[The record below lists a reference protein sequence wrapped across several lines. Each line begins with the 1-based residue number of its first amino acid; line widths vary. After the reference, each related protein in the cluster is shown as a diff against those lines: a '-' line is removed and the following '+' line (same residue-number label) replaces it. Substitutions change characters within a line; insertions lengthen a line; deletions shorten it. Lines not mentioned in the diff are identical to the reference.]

1 MNPGPGTKPGAKPR
15 PRVLLVGAGPGDP
28 ELLTVKAVRAI
39 RQATVILVDDL
50 VAPACLRLAR
60 RACRIVQVGKRGGCA
75 STPQDFIQRL
85 MVVEALRG
93 ERVVRLKGGDPSVF
107 GRAGEELACLRA
119 AGIEVDI
126 VPGITA
132 GLAAA
137 AAAGASLTHREHSH
151 GVALV
156 AGHTAADSPVD
167 WASLVRSR
175 MTLVVYMG
183 VSAAASIR
191 RELLAAGLEPG
202 TPVLLMHAVASAS
215 QRRVDSSLGRLEADL
230 RAAGLA
236 SPCVMLIGRAL
247 GADAQGL
254 AASPSRP
261 ASSPSL
267 QENASCRPLRFAAV
281 PAGPCSAPP
290 SDSSSASAP
299 SRCSAPRRRVSSS

>member
-1 MNPGPGTKPGAKPR
+1 MKPHPDAAPR

-50 VAPACLRLAR
+50 VAPGCLRLAR

-85 MVVEALRG
+85 MVAEALRG

-119 AGIEVDI
+119 AGIEVEI

-137 AAAGASLTHREHSH
+137 AAAGASLTHRDHCH

-167 WASLVRSR
+167 WRALVRSR

-183 VSAAASIR
+183 VSSAASIR
-191 RELLAAGLEPG
+191 RELLAAGLEPRTPALLLQAVG
-202 TPVLLMHAVASAS
+202 TAA
-215 QRRVDSSLGRLEADL
+215 QRRLDSSLGSLEDDL
-230 RAAGLA
+230 RAAALA

-247 GADAQGL
+247 GPDAQGL
-254 AASPSRP
+254 AEATLPSDP
-261 ASSPSL
+261 SPSL
-267 QENASCRPLRFAAV
+267 QENASCRPPRFAAV
-281 PAGPCSAPP
+281 PAGHCSARP

-299 SRCSAPRRRVSSS
+299 SRCSVPPRRVSSS